1 MTIRRKRRLGVPRE
15 DSGTSRNTRSRSAGR
30 AKVPVQMNG
39 DWGVA
44 VDAAGTSTRQ
54 ETAFRHQQLL
64 YATDDE
70 YLAGTWR
77 FVQDGLSSEDAILA
91 VLPPDRQLLLK
102 SALGSA
108 AHRIQFSN
116 MTAAGANPNLV
127 ISIWRDFADH
137 NARLG
142 RSFRGIGEPAYPGRR
157 PEEYA
162 EVVLHES
169 LCNLAFRQGPGWS
182 LMCPYDIRE
191 LQSDV
196 VDAGRATHPQLWNHV
211 RTTTNQK
218 YAGDAHAEM
227 LMRAELA
234 PPVGLEI
241 ALPVIDI
248 RATREAVSDLSTEA
262 GMAPTQ
268 VEQLALA
275 THEVAANAHR
285 HGEPPPEASAW
296 IDGRAVTVQIR
307 GGGHFADPLAG
318 RLRPNLT
325 DGSGRGLWMANH
337 LCDLVQVRN
346 SSQGAIVRLI
356 CWLGGSHG

>member
-1 MTIRRKRRLGVPRE
+1 MV
-15 DSGTSRNTRSRSAGR
+15 
-30 AKVPVQMNG
+30 
-39 DWGVA
+39 
-44 VDAAGTSTRQ
+44 AAGTSTRK
-54 ETAFRHQQLL
+54 ETAFRHQQFL

-70 YLAGTWR
+70 FVAGTWR
-77 FVQDGLSSEDAILA
+77 FVQDGLSSEDAMLA
-91 VLPPDRQLLLK
+91 VLPPDRQLLLE

-116 MTAAGANPNLV
+116 MTAVGANPNLL

-157 PEEYA
+157 PEECA

-169 LCNLAFRQGPGWS
+169 LCNLAFGQGPGWS
-182 LMCPYDIRE
+182 LLCPYDMRD

-196 VDAGRATHPQLWNHV
+196 VAAGRAAHPQLWDDG
-211 RTTTNQK
+211 RTTANQE
-218 YAGDAHAEM
+218 YAGDAYAEM
-227 LMRAELA
+227 LTRAELA
-234 PPVGLEI
+234 PPACGEI
-241 ALPVIDI
+241 VLPVLDI
-248 RATREAVSDLSTEA
+248 RATREAVANLSTEA

-285 HGEPPPEASAW
+285 HGEPPREASAW

-307 GGGHFADPLAG
+307 GGGHFADLLAG

-356 CWLGGSHG
+356 CWLGG